1 VATTVTGAQ
10 LTEQHRRAQLA
21 IRSAFMAELVRLW
34 PLINL
39 DRLDETAAEWIGFVT
54 DLIMLWR
61 NESVNRALLYY
72 DEFRRAE
79 TGQPLTQR
87 GNYRSLVTVE
97 PAAIRTSLLVTGP
110 IGVKSRIGK
119 GIHPEVAK
127 AKALV
132 DVTGAASRHVLNGG
146 RQLITEATNR
156 DKLAVGFARVTDDDP
171 CAFCAMLASRGPDYN
186 SRASALRTTSRSKK
200 RGPGR
205 EYHDHCG
212 CTVEAVYSDDA
223 DWPGR
228 AREFEQLWK
237 DSTKGKGGKNA
248 LNAFRN
254 AYEAQRRSRSQASA
268 SQQ

>member
-1 VATTVTGAQ
+1 MATTATGAQ
-10 LTEQHRRAQLA
+10 LTEQHRQAQLA

-39 DRLDETAAEWIGFVT
+39 DRLDETAAEWITFVT
-54 DLIMLWR
+54 DLILLWR

-72 DEFRRAE
+72 DAFRRAE

-146 RQLITEATNR
+146 RQLITEAVTK
-156 DKLAVGFARVTDDDP
+156 DKVAIGFARVTDADP
-171 CAFCAMLASRGPDYN
+171 CAFCAMLASRGPVY
-186 SRASALRTTSRSKK
+186 SKETATRTTTRSKK
-200 RGPGR
+200 RGPG
-205 EYHDHCG
+205 EQYHDHCG
-212 CTVEAVYSDDA
+212 CTAEPVFSDDTE
-223 DWPGR
+223 WPGR
-228 AREFEQLWK
+228 AREFEQLWI
-237 DSTKGKGGKNA
+237 DSTQGKKDA
-248 LNAFRN
+248 LKAFRE
-254 AYEAQRRSRSQASA
+254 AYEAQRKSK
-268 SQQ
+268 